1 MAQQRLQTVVT
12 IGGQVDNSF
21 GQIGSALIGLGSQI
35 DMISQKLINFG
46 KESVEKYVNYDDLM
60 REVKALG
67 GYSDSQMQ
75 AFDAYNKQI
84 AQNSRH
90 TMEAAASAEGLIA
103 QLGLNIEQTKALLPS
118 VLDLSVSAK
127 TDTAQALDYLYYTL
141 NAFDLEL
148 TDAEMLAD
156 QMSKTA
162 AIGATEIDTLG
173 RSFQRM
179 GSSLRLFGGGSSEVL
194 AILNGIGQFGDD
206 MQGTKAGTQLRNFM
220 LSLIAPVGK
229 KGDLLDSLEYAGVTM
244 EEYEDYIQEAGISTE
259 EAAATMEKLG
269 FSAYDAQG
277 KLKPAIQI
285 IDELNRSLAEYSQQE
300 KNEILGTLFGKRTYV
315 TASNL
320 LSISKEEYEA
330 WQREI
335 LYNSDGFT
343 KEMADTMD
351 GGLGGALR
359 ELEAAWGAMQK
370 TIGETLAPTV
380 ENVAG
385 FLKDIA
391 VSVANTDPKTLE
403 AIVNGLGTI
412 AVAGPALMTAGL
424 AFRLIGYALTPAG
437 GIGLGLI
444 ALASAANALEKL
456 QEADMARNFGTMEL
470 DAEALGGF
478 VRGLGE
484 DFKASYAEVNAYSE
498 ALDTA
503 VQSYTD
509 ASAAFTGDLMTK
521 MLTGSTLSE
530 EEKTKLK
537 GLGTEMYT
545 QVMAG
550 VENATAATMS
560 YWQMLF
566 GGEGVA
572 EYDESFQSVI
582 DITNRSYQ
590 NIISGVK
597 TTAEELGKAMDDAF
611 KDGIVTGDEFSVMM
625 EKMAKYE
632 QAMALA
638 MDREN
643 YIKQQ
648 NLLQKAR
655 TASYDEIR
663 KLSKEISEE
672 RDSILEQEKLRYQ
685 KQVSGAEWDYKYW
698 IENAETEAERAQLEA
713 ERADFLKDSKTAHES
728 RVQTQ
733 SSAYDN
739 MLMLLWESTM
749 GQSDLAG
756 IYNDLALYA
765 DHVLAGEMTQQS
777 ALDEIGKRYGGTK
790 WGGDNI
796 FNRNKEREQTG
807 EYLARIIGSLGG
819 YEGLKDK
826 LNYYQ
831 SIGNQ
836 DMVSYLSRLYLM
848 EGLATKGAYMSI
860 PTDTPFGWWDDK
872 VFGLE
877 GAQSMSGI
885 DLGQYIAD
893 YTIDAAKRTIAN
905 MDSDGAMTEA
915 WGEVGR
921 SIKEQNASYGIHA
934 WSALKGSTSREFDNI
949 IEQLSQVY
957 DFDKVLSGVTS
968 PLAAEGSV
976 FRDLYAAYSLLYGDA
991 SKNPEA
997 FRIQATV
1004 EPVIG
1009 DTEFVEMEADVTGQ
1023 EEAAKGAADEAQ
1035 GVLDANGLSMEVELP
1050 GGGSEAA
1057 GFQSAAQAY
1066 LSANPGSWHIN
1077 VVQTGSLPGGSGG
1090 GGGMYD
1096 MPLMQKYAEGGRADE
1111 PSIFGEA
1118 GPEWAIPEEHSK
1130 RTAAL
1135 LNEARLAS
1143 GFTWPELIART
1154 GGLNAGTG
1162 RTPVQLVYAPVIHA
1176 ADARG
1181 VEQKLL
1187 EDKERMERWLRDKQ
1201 LMNDME
1207 VYA

>member
-35 DMISQKLINFG
+35 DMVSQKLIDFG

-60 REVKALG
+60 REIKALG
-67 GYSDSQMQ
+67 GYSDSQMK
-75 AFDAYNKQI
+75 AFDSYNKQI
-84 AQNSRH
+84 AQSSRH
-90 TMEAAASAEGLIA
+90 TMEAAASAETLIA

-127 TDTAQALDYLYYTL
+127 TDAAQALDYLYYTL

-259 EAAATMEKLG
+259 EAAKTMEMLG

-277 KLKPAIQI
+277 KIKPAIQI
-285 IDELNRSLAEYSQQE
+285 IDELNRSLASYSDQE

-359 ELEAAWGAMQK
+359 ELEAAYGAMQK

-385 FLKDIA
+385 GLKDIA

-484 DFKASYAEVNAYSE
+484 DFKASYAEVNEYAT
-498 ALDTA
+498 AMDTA
-503 VQSYTD
+503 VASYTT
-509 ASAAFTGDLMTK
+509 ASETFAGDMLTK
-521 MLTGSTLSE
+521 MLTASTLTE
-530 EEKTKLK
+530 QDKTNLQK
-537 GLGTEMYT
+537 LGTEMYT
-545 QVMAG
+545 HLTTG
-550 VENATAATMS
+550 IENATAASMS

-566 GGEGVA
+566 GGEGEA
-572 EYDESFQSVI
+572 EYDEDYRAII
-582 DITNRSYQ
+582 DVTNRSYQ
-590 NIISGVK
+590 NLIA
-597 TTAEELGKAMDDAF
+597 TAETISRELGQAMDAAF
-611 KDGIVTGDEFSVMM
+611 KDGIITGDEYSIIM
-625 EKMAKYE
+625 EKLDAYNK
-632 QAMALA
+632 ALA
-638 MDREN
+638 EATDKQN
-643 YIKQQ
+643 YVEFQS
-648 NLLQKAR
+648 LLHKAQ
-655 TASYDEIR
+655 TASLDEVKKFAQEIQDER
-663 KLSKEISEE
+663 ESTLAQEQDRFSKEYYG
-672 RDSILEQEKLRYQ
+672 L
-685 KQVSGAEWDYKYW
+685 EWDFNKS
-698 IENAETEAERAQLEA
+698 IAAAETEAERQALTQQ
-713 ERADFLKDSKTAHES
+713 RDSALKTARDFHTQ

-733 SSAYDN
+733 SAQYDGV
-739 MLMLLWESTM
+739 LMRLWESTM

-756 IYNDLALYA
+756 VYNDLAAYA
-765 DHVLAGEMTQQS
+765 DRVLAGEMTQQS

-819 YEGLKDK
+819 YDGLKDK

-877 GAQSMSGI
+877 GAQDASGI

-893 YTIDAAKRTIAN
+893 YTIETAKRTIAN

-921 SIKEQNASYGIHA
+921 SIKEQDASYGIHA
-934 WSALKGSTSREFDNI
+934 WSALKGSASREFDNI
-949 IEQLSQVY
+949 IEQLSQIY

-968 PLAAEGSV
+968 PLAAEGSA
-976 FRDLYAAYSLLYGDA
+976 FRELYAAYSLLYGDA
-991 SKNPEA
+991 SKNPDA

-1009 DTEFVEMEADVTGQ
+1009 DTEFVEMEAEVTGQ
-1023 EEAAKGAADEAQ
+1023 EDAAKGAADEAQ

-1050 GGGSEAA
+1050 GGGSQAA

-1077 VVQTGSLPGGSGG
+1077 VVQTGKLPSIGG
-1090 GGGMYD
+1090 GGGGGGW
-1096 MPLMQKYAEGGRADE
+1096 PLMEKYAEGGRADE

-1162 RTPVQLVYAPVIHA
+1162 RAPMQLVYAPVIHA

>member
-35 DMISQKLINFG
+35 DIISQKLINFG

-229 KGDLLDSLEYAGVTM
+229 KGDLLDSLEYAGVSL
-244 EEYEDYIQEAGISTE
+244 EEYEEYIQETGISTE
-259 EAAATMEKLG
+259 EAAKTMEMLG
-269 FSAYDAQG
+269 FSAYDAGG
-277 KLKPAIQI
+277 KIKPAIQI
-285 IDELNRSLAEYSQQE
+285 IDELNRSLASYSDQE

-320 LSISKEEYEA
+320 LSITKEEYEA

-380 ENVAG
+380 GEVAG

-412 AVAGPALMTAGL
+412 AVAGPALMTAGF

-484 DFKASYAEVNAYSE
+484 DFKASYTEVNAY
-498 ALDTA
+498 ATAMDTA
-503 VQSYTD
+503 VASYTT
-509 ASAAFTGDLMTK
+509 ASETFAGD
-521 MLTGSTLSE
+521 MLTSMLTASTLTE
-530 EEKTKLK
+530 ADKTKLQ

-545 QVMAG
+545 QLTTGMS
-550 VENATAATMS
+550 NATAASMS

-566 GGEGVA
+566 GGEGEA
-572 EYDESFQSVI
+572 EYDEDYRAII
-582 DITNRSYQ
+582 DVTNRSYQ
-590 NIISGVK
+590 NLMA
-597 TTAEELGKAMDDAF
+597 TAETISRELGQAMDAAF
-611 KDGIVTGDEFSVMM
+611 KDGIITGDEYSIIM
-625 EKMAKYE
+625 EKLDAYNK
-632 QAMALA
+632 ALA
-638 MDREN
+638 EATDKQN
-643 YIKQQ
+643 YVEFQS
-648 NLLQKAR
+648 LLHKAQ
-655 TASYDEIR
+655 TASLDEVKKFAQEIQEER
-663 KLSKEISEE
+663 ESTLAQEQDRFSKEYYG
-672 RDSILEQEKLRYQ
+672 L
-685 KQVSGAEWDYKYW
+685 EWDFNKS
-698 IENAETEAERAQLEA
+698 IAAAETEAERQALTQQ
-713 ERADFLKDSKTAHES
+713 RDSALATARDYHTQ

-733 SSAYDN
+733 SAQYDGV
-739 MLMLLWESTM
+739 LMRLWESAM

-756 IYNDLALYA
+756 VYNDLAAYA
-765 DHVLAGEMTQQS
+765 DRVLSGEMTQQT

-790 WGGDNI
+790 WGGDP
-796 FNRNKEREQTG
+796 FWNRNEEREQTG

-819 YEGLKDK
+819 YEGLKEK
-826 LNYYQ
+826 LDYYQ
-831 SIGNQ
+831 GIGNQ
-836 DMVSYLSRLYLM
+836 DMVGYLSRLFLM

-860 PTDTPFGWWDDK
+860 PTGTPFGGWWDGK
-872 VFGLE
+872 VMPLE
-877 GAQSMSGI
+877 GAQGMAGI

-893 YTIDAAKRTIAN
+893 YTIETAKRTIAN
-905 MDSDGAMTEA
+905 MDSDGAMTKV
-915 WGEVGR
+915 WSEVGR
-921 SIKEQNASYGIHA
+921 AITEQNASIVPFA
-934 WSALKGSTSREFDNI
+934 LNDLSNSAHREFDNI

-968 PLAAEGSV
+968 PLADEGSA
-976 FRDLYAAYSLLYGDA
+976 FRELYAAYSLLYGEA
-991 SKNPEA
+991 SKNPDA
-997 FRIQATV
+997 FRIQAKV

-1050 GGGSEAA
+1050 GGGSQAA

-1077 VVQTGSLPGGSGG
+1077 VVQNGSLPGGGDP
-1090 GGGMYD
+1090 M
-1096 MPLMQKYAEGGRADE
+1096 MPKYADGGRADE

-1154 GGLNAGTG
+1154 GGLNAGAG
-1162 RTPVQLVYAPVIHA
+1162 RTPMQLVYAPTIHA

-1201 LMNDME
+1201 LMDEME